1 MNVYL
6 HYIGEDNKDKWTQNI
21 IGFSNY
27 DINIKE
33 TLDFHK
39 KYVKKNIINNLIQN
53 NLINYTI
60 RFFQARNIHMIDWQN
75 DIPTFLRKVQLE
87 KINIITFPKKEY
99 FDYMETCI
107 IKNCNLV
114 YFPWKHIPNRLR
126 TLNLSYNNFKG
137 HINLSNTCIRFLDL
151 SYNSI
156 DFLDL
161 PYDCNTVDV
170 SHNNIKE
177 LDFSNPMMFA
187 NFSFNCIEEFIGS
200 KWLEKCNLS
209 HNKIYKVNFHN
220 SSKLQ
225 EIDLSFNNLQ
235 GDSSVNFEKC
245 KLLNKI
251 NLSNNKLTWVEGIQE
266 LKQLDFFDV
275 SFNNIET
282 MIIPI
287 IKKSCF
293 NNNPLQYFE
302 WNYVLNDDSNGFSFT
317 NLLNSNSS
325 NQNPMI
331 KYMTNYVQKTLK
343 MDKIDELYKEK
354 ENIVKVSKKF
364 IDFSN
369 TNIQEFP
376 NIENIDSKV
385 ILNINFYN
393 NDYIEIP
400 FHPKVKVYV
409 SENQINTW
417 VSTLDE
423 ETKKKINLLKNQQF
437 YITEIS

>member
-6 HYIGEDNKDKWTQNI
+6 HYISEDNKDKWTQNI

-33 TLDFHK
+33 TLNFHK
-39 KYVKKNIINNLIQN
+39 KYMKKNIISDLIKN
-53 NLINYTI
+53 NLINYTV
-60 RFFQARNIHMIDWQN
+60 RFFHARNIHMIDWQN
-75 DIPTFLRKVQLE
+75 DIPIFLKKVELE
-87 KINIITFPKKEY
+87 KINIISFPKKEY
-99 FDYMETCI
+99 FDYMETCV
-107 IKNCNLV
+107 IKNCNLI

-126 TLNLSYNNFKG
+126 TLTLSFNNFKG

-151 SYNSI
+151 SYNNI
-156 DFLDL
+156 EFLDL
-161 PYDCNTVDV
+161 PYDCNTVNV
-170 SHNNIKE
+170 SHNNIKQ

-187 NFSFNCIEEFIGS
+187 NFSFNCIEEFTGS

-209 HNKIYKVNFHN
+209 HNKISKVNFHN

-225 EIDLSFNNLQ
+225 EIDLSFNYLE
-235 GDSSVNFEKC
+235 GESSVNFEKC
-245 KLLNKI
+245 KLLTKI
-251 NLSNNKLTWVEGIQE
+251 NLSNNQLTWVEGIQE
-266 LKQLDFFDV
+266 LKQLDFLDV
-275 SFNNIET
+275 SHNKIET

-302 WNYVLNDDSNGFSFT
+302 WNYMLNDDSNGFSFT
-317 NLLNSNSS
+317 NLLNSNSG

-331 KYMTNYVQKTLK
+331 QYMTNYVQKTLK

-354 ENIVKVSKKF
+354 ENNIKISKKF
-364 IDFSN
+364 VDLSN

-400 FHPKVKVYV
+400 FHPRVKVHV
-409 SENQINTW
+409 SENQINKW
-417 VSTLDE
+417 ESTLE
-423 ETKKKINLLKNQQF
+423 AETKKKINLLKNQQF